1 MIATS
6 NLLFN
11 NIQTVE
17 VYEMLVL
24 NEQDQQNLLDM
35 KEVIE
40 EVGHALQA
48 FSEGK
53 RKRHYVM
60 YYLLIKKNRYLVMP
74 ALSDE
79 LNIVGIKT
87 VTFAPNNPKL
97 DKTITGS
104 VLLRIMIQE
113 KPLLFDGSYLTKIRT
128 GAISGV
134 ATKYLA

>member
-40 EVGHALQA
+40 
-48 FSEGK
+48 
-53 RKRHYVM
+53 
-60 YYLLIKKNRYLVMP
+60 
-74 ALSDE
+74 
-79 LNIVGIKT
+79 
-87 VTFAPNNPKL
+87 
-97 DKTITGS
+97 
-104 VLLRIMIQE
+104 
-113 KPLLFDGSYLTKIRT
+113 
-128 GAISGV
+128 
-134 ATKYLA
+134 

>member
-40 EVGHALQA
+40 EVGHALQV

-53 RKRHYVM
+53 LKRHYVM
-60 YYLLIKKNRYLVMP
+60 YYLLIKKI
-74 ALSDE
+74 D
-79 LNIVGIKT
+79 I
-87 VTFAPNNPKL
+87 
-97 DKTITGS
+97 
-104 VLLRIMIQE
+104 
-113 KPLLFDGSYLTKIRT
+113 
-128 GAISGV
+128 
-134 ATKYLA
+134 

>member
-40 EVGHALQA
+40 EVGHALQV

-53 RKRHYVM
+53 TETPLRYV
-60 YYLLIKKNRYLVMP
+60 LPLIKKI
-74 ALSDE
+74 D
-79 LNIVGIKT
+79 I
-87 VTFAPNNPKL
+87 
-97 DKTITGS
+97 
-104 VLLRIMIQE
+104 
-113 KPLLFDGSYLTKIRT
+113 
-128 GAISGV
+128 
-134 ATKYLA
+134 

>member
-6 NLLFN
+6 TLLIN
-11 NIQTVE
+11 NIQTME

-48 FSEGK
+48 FSEEK

-60 YYLLIKKNRYLVMP
+60 YYLLIKKI
-74 ALSDE
+74 D
-79 LNIVGIKT
+79 I
-87 VTFAPNNPKL
+87 
-97 DKTITGS
+97 
-104 VLLRIMIQE
+104 
-113 KPLLFDGSYLTKIRT
+113 
-128 GAISGV
+128 
-134 ATKYLA
+134 

>member
-24 NEQDQQNLLDM
+24 NEQDRQNLLDM

-53 RKRHYVM
+53 TETPLRYV
-60 YYLLIKKNRYLVMP
+60 LPFNKENRYLVMP

-97 DKTITGS
+97 DKNNYWI
-104 VLLRIMIQE
+104 RIA
-113 KPLLFDGSYLTKIRT
+113 K
-128 GAISGV
+128 
-134 ATKYLA
+134 

>member
-40 EVGHALQA
+40 EVGHVIYNIKI
-48 FSEGK
+48 SSIVYHHNN
-53 RKRHYVM
+53 R
-60 YYLLIKKNRYLVMP
+60 LIKTIKNI
-74 ALSDE
+74 
-79 LNIVGIKT
+79 NIQLIRIY
-87 VTFAPNNPKL
+87 NN
-97 DKTITGS
+97 
-104 VLLRIMIQE
+104 
-113 KPLLFDGSYLTKIRT
+113 
-128 GAISGV
+128 
-134 ATKYLA
+134 